1 MNLRK
6 SGMMAS
12 RRTRLN
18 RNSGGPNGRPRHQT
32 VWMPKL
38 ADQTVDPAI
47 QLLLALVYLSSQEAG
62 GWVATGAL
70 ADTLGISVG
79 DSAARLRA
87 AARLGLCTPRASL
100 LYGMTW
106 RPSAEARRL
115 AARM

>member
-1 MNLRK
+1 MRE
-6 SGMMAS
+6 
-12 RRTRLN
+12 
-18 RNSGGPNGRPRHQT
+18 
-32 VWMPKL
+32 
-38 ADQTVDPAI
+38 DQTVDSQMSLI
-47 QLLLALVYLSSQEAG
+47 VTLVDLSLHEAG

-70 ADTLGISVG
+70 ADTLGIGVG

-115 AARM
+115 AARMRRGR